1 MPDWLTS
8 SSFDESALSLT
19 TITIRLVYSLIL
31 GICVTGIFKLSHG
44 RNQTSS
50 AALATTLVL
59 MSVLICMVSMTIG
72 NSVARAF
79 SLVGA
84 LSIVRFRTVVDDTRD
99 TAFVILAVIV
109 GMAAGT
115 GLLMLPLIGLPIV
128 GLAAIAMSYVPENR
142 TQTKANHTK
151 TLPCKVTVRLG
162 LGRDPAQT
170 LDPILSQHFR
180 EIYLSGV
187 ATARQGAALDLTYSG
202 EFRSDTNATLF
213 VADLNRIEGI
223 MNIDLQ
229 MNN

>member
-1 MPDWLTS
+1 MPEWLTS
-8 SSFDESALSLT
+8 SSLDENALSLT
-19 TITIRLVYSLIL
+19 TITVRLVYALIL

-44 RNQTSS
+44 RKQTSS
-50 AALATTLVL
+50 VALATTLVL

-128 GLAAIAMSYVPENR
+128 GLAAIAMTYLPEN
-142 TQTKANHTK
+142 KSLAKPKNLNL
-151 TLPCKVTVRLG
+151 LPCKLTIRLG

-170 LDPILSQHFR
+170 LDHAFSKHFR
-180 EIYLSGV
+180 EIHLLGV
-187 ATARQGAALDLTYSG
+187 TTARQGAALDLMYAG
-202 EFRSDTNATLF
+202 EFRSDTNATTF
-213 VADLNRIEGI
+213 VAELNHIEGV
-223 MNIDLQ
+223 MSIDLQ